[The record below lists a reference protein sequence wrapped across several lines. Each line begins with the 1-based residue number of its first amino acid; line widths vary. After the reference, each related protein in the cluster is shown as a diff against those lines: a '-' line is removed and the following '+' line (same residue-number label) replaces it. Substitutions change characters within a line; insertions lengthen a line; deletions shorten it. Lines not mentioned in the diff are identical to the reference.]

1 MNNNNNIINTISNI
15 KYISIAIINV
25 FSTNEGKI
33 LFKSLLK
40 AIEPTFNLFTN
51 EIILQ
56 IKNNK
61 HKIIEL
67 FKEFSDPVSKAIRN
81 SMGTI
86 PGFGEVLAT
95 YLSLK
100 NIFFSV
106 LNGSNLISTIIETIA
121 INPLSNSI
129 KKLRETIKKLYLL
142 KDESNFLNNE
152 FNNVLKLVCL
162 INNESK
168 KIEQLINKGDNP
180 INLIQNNNNI
190 LNNNILNNNNI
201 INNNTQNGGNKYFF
215 NIKNKKY
222 IKNIK
227 NTTRRIKKSIIN
239 FFNTK

>member
-1 MNNNNNIINTISNI
+1 MNNNNIINTISNI

-40 AIEPTFNLFTN
+40 AIEPSFNLFTN

-142 KDESNFLNNE
+142 KDESNILNNE

-180 INLIQNNNNI
+180 INLIQNNN
-190 LNNNILNNNNI
+190 ILNNNNI
-201 INNNTQNGGNKYFF
+201 INNNTQNGGNKRNKSFF